1 MPKSSNNAYRKCPPY
16 ASLRKKNTYFKK
28 NEKLTN
34 RITLIDADINLKN
47 TITSQKNIRPNSFDY
62 IIMNPPFNNPQ
73 SNVSQDPLR
82 VKAHVMTQNLFE
94 NWISTAAT
102 LLKAKGKVSIIAR
115 PACLNEI
122 LSAMHKRFANI
133 EIIPIL
139 PTPLDSAIRIIIR
152 AQHNSRAPT
161 TIKPAI
167 ILRQTNDDKLNDKI
181 EKLCNG
187 LMPL

>member
-1 MPKSSNNAYRKCPPY
+1 
-16 ASLRKKNTYFKK
+16 
-28 NEKLTN
+28 
-34 RITLIDADINLKN
+34 
-47 TITSQKNIRPNSFDY
+47 
-62 IIMNPPFNNPQ
+62 MNPPFNNPQ